1 MVGNA
6 YICMLCI
13 MIAVF
18 WSVQRR
24 MFSEQERNPPDG
36 CNSYQAEYNSAYGN
50 MVIID
55 HGGGVQTLYAHGS
68 QITMAPCPPN
78 RKPTISNWKMPME
91 PQLIPPIISRTN
103 IIQSIIN
110 ICSHLSLNLGDKNEI
125 LI

>member
-1 MVGNA
+1 MKSSLHHYWCRELFLAMVGNA

-24 MFSEQERNPPDG
+24 MFSEQERNTPDG
-36 CNSYQAEYNSAYGN
+36 CNSYKQNIN
-50 MVIID
+50 R
-55 HGGGVQTLYAHGS
+55 L
-68 QITMAPCPPN
+68 TMAHCPPN